1 MVLLLAD
8 VFLLLTQVLL
18 WIVVGLITWFVLL
31 KALPRAFLSML
42 VLLLILAVL
51 VISFVGG
58 APADGGILETLWKI
72 ISFPLTP
79 LGLGIVL
86 IWVLLSGTKLTKVA
100 RNIMLVALVLLA
112 LGSFPAVA
120 YFLAQ
125 ELEMEA
131 VELIRATPPLE
142 SGAQRV
148 IVLLGQG
155 TTRTQ
160 LRPRRGEAPT
170 EPVAVTC
177 PPECTPAAPPPR
189 IERPVLEEQYQVLS
203 NLPIQLTEQGDRL
216 IYAAKLYQEEG
227 NRGTDPVILVSAGTR
242 NNRAW
247 KEGEKK
253 EDVSEARDIQIFLTQ
268 TMGVPERDMILNHD
282 DGSVRRSAEQVQQ
295 ILNSQRI
302 NFGNQ
307 LMLVTSGINMHR
319 SYLTFQ
325 RLFEDT
331 LIIARPTDFYSLP
344 PANRLGRVVQ
354 GADLVENRLLV
365 SDFVPNAEAFCISSR
380 AIEEYLTALYYFLRG
395 WIGMFQAP
403 PTIES
408 TVPVS
413 TQAPEPPV
421 ATFSPRPPASPYPP
435 YPPYPSYPP
444 TPRPSPSIPGQ
455 GW

>member
-18 WIVVGLITWFVLL
+18 WIVVGLVTWFVLL

-100 RNIMLVALVLLA
+100 RNIMLVALLLLA
-112 LGSFPAVA
+112 LASFPAVA

-160 LRPRRGEAPT
+160 LRPRRGEPPA
-170 EPVAVTC
+170 EPKPASC
-177 PPECTPAAPPPR
+177 PPECTPTSPPPR
-189 IERPVLEEQYQVLS
+189 IERPILEEQYQVLS
-203 NLPIQLTEQGDRL
+203 NLPIQLTAQGNRL
-216 IYAAKLYQEEG
+216 IYAARLYQEEG
-227 NRGTDPVILVSAGTR
+227 NRGTNPVIMVSAGTR
-242 NNRAW
+242 NNRVW

-253 EDVSEARDIQIFLTQ
+253 EDVSEARDIQTFLTQ

-282 DGSVRRSAEQVQQ
+282 DGSVRRSAEQIQQ
-295 ILNSQRI
+295 ILNGQRI
-302 NFGNQ
+302 NYGNQ
-307 LMLVTSGINMHR
+307 LILVTSAINMHR

-344 PANRLGRVVQ
+344 PANRLAKVAQ
-354 GADLVENRLLV
+354 GADVVENRLLV
-365 SDFVPNAEAFCISSR
+365 SDFVPNVEAFYISSR

-395 WIGMFQAP
+395 WISMFQAP

-413 TQAPEPPV
+413 TQAPETPEP
-421 ATFSPRPPASPYPP
+421 TFSPTPSPLPTATELYPYPP
-435 YPPYPSYPP
+435 SPVPSPPYK
-444 TPRPSPSIPGQ
+444 R
-455 GW
+455 W